1 MAMDR
6 CGKGRLEQSFATLI
20 IHPEYRVTESM
31 VIDMVRKFLKRT
43 LLVACVLAALPS
55 ASFAQSLDLSIDRDG
70 PRIEYRD
77 GERRYHERR
86 RGCSERQ
93 AIRVARYFGMRDP
106 AIQSVTRRSIVVDGI
121 GRRGEFTALR
131 LANREGCPRIG

>member
-1 MAMDR
+1 M
-6 CGKGRLEQSFATLI
+6 KN
-20 IHPEYRVTESM
+20 
-31 VIDMVRKFLKRT
+31 MVRKFLST
-43 LLVACVLAALPS
+43 ALVVASALIVLPS
-55 ASFAQSLDLSIDRDG
+55 APLAQSLDLYIGRDG
-70 PRIEYRD
+70 PNLEYREQD
-77 GERRYHERR
+77 RRYYDRR

-93 AIRVARYFGMRDP
+93 AIRRARGYGMRDP

>member
-6 CGKGRLEQSFATLI
+6 CGKGRLEQSSVTLI
-20 IHPEYRVTESM
+20 IHPEYRVVESM
-31 VIDMVRKFLKRT
+31 VIDMVRTFLKRI
-43 LLVACVLAALPS
+43 LLVAGVLAALPS
-55 ASFAQSLDLSIDRDG
+55 ASFAQSLDLSIDRGG
-70 PRIEYRD
+70 PRLEYRD
-77 GERRYHERR
+77 GDRRYERR
-86 RGCSERQ
+86 RGCSDRQ